1 MQWAEPSPGAAVHAL
16 RQMHLFRSHYASL
29 AGGAIRSQ
37 AVSML
42 SPQQTGDEMTARLML
57 LHQCLCITRRLKVTN
72 VENTTTTTATATAEG
87 NGNGGGGSCVEMRAQ
102 LAGSSVQSFSQFCR
116 REVLGQR
123 SANFPD
129 PPSTTA
135 ATASAW
141 GEEALWSL
149 WGETTSRRYYHL
161 GMEAPFSS
169 T

>member
-1 MQWAEPSPGAAVHAL
+1 
-16 RQMHLFRSHYASL
+16 
-29 AGGAIRSQ
+29 
-37 AVSML
+37 ML

-57 LHQCLCITRRLKVTN
+57 LHQCLCITRRLKVTD
-72 VENTTTTTATATAEG
+72 VENTTTTTATADG
-87 NGNGGGGSCVEMRAQ
+87 NGNGGGGGSCVEMRAQ

-129 PPSTTA
+129 PPPTTA
-135 ATASAW
+135 ATASATASAR